1 MKVKI
6 EGRSLCTLYT
16 NGQPSMM
23 EGRKL
28 IKKRINLFP
37 NASDTPSSSKATGK
51 AVEYT
56 IPHNTSFAF
65 GFDFPQYC
73 ELEDQNSAV
82 DDDDDED
89 DPSEKR
95 AVEPSSFGARAMDIQ
110 ASSSVGSGRRPSM
123 TQQRTSTDDVGG
135 SSGFSPS
142 SWKSRME
149 SKSPNFVG
157 KFLKRN
163 SFSASHGSATAQSPE
178 EEGRRGSFLRRL
190 STSHSVTRPPL
201 EDRYDLPPSTNLYLG
216 DVQASVEYTVRVKLK
231 RRGMRLNDS

>member
-1 MKVKI
+1 
-6 EGRSLCTLYT
+6 
-16 NGQPSMM
+16 MM

-37 NASDTPSSSKATGK
+37 DASDTPSTSKSKGK
-51 AVEYT
+51 SVERT

-65 GFDFPQYC
+65 GFDFPRYC
-73 ELEDQNSAV
+73 ELDDQNSAV
-82 DDDDDED
+82 DDDDDDE
-89 DPSEKR
+89 PEKH

-123 TQQRTSTDDVGG
+123 TQQRTSTDDVG

-163 SFSASHGSATAQSPE
+163 SFSASHGNTTAQSPE

-190 STSHSVTRPPL
+190 STSQSVTRPPL

-216 DVQASVEYTVRVKLK
+216 DVQASVEYTVKVKLK
-231 RRGMRLNDS
+231 RRGMRFNDK